1 MQRLSKSIK
10 MGNALK
16 IVATEV
22 NAQLAGV
29 SKQVPCLAG
38 KPGIGKTES
47 LGNLAK
53 EMGHEFIEVQM
64 SAVFPEE
71 FSGIPD
77 FKEANPDLAKEWS
90 VTGSSSAK
98 FTQWSIPELVTL
110 VNQKAKE
117 AAQKGRGVIVLFDD
131 IHAADPTLER
141 FMFNLLRQKRVG
153 QYQLEDNVALVTA
166 MNDSGAAGFRGFNAA
181 VLDRLAIYSVEFD
194 FDHWY
199 DNVVAADL
207 NTLVAAFLKIYHR
220 EHMLGEEDTQK
231 ITPSPRSWTELSAL
245 LNFAED
251 NNVSFDTNELLAIV
265 SAKVGEEAAAEFM
278 KFKITYEKYNF
289 DEKIRQK
296 SLEEIGDDITEQIL
310 WSNIVRHAKDKQD
323 GEYIVKLMS
332 KNIEKTQFISS
343 IIREIVSISRQQG
356 KSAKSK
362 KSPIG
367 VIYNSLIQSDLTMG
381 EKEAEI
387 INDTVN
393 AMLGHGSVL

>member
-1 MQRLSKSIK
+1 MNRLSKAIK

-22 NAQLAGV
+22 NAQLVGV

-47 LGNLAK
+47 LEGLARD
-53 EMGHEFIEVQM
+53 MGHEFIAVQM

-77 FKEANPDLAKEWS
+77 FRDADPELAKAWS

-117 AAQKGRGVIVLFDD
+117 AAIRGKGVIVLFDD

-153 QYQLEDNVALVTA
+153 QYQLEENVALVAA

-181 VLDRLAIYSVEFD
+181 VLDRLAIYSVDFD

-199 DNVVAADL
+199 NNVVAADI

-245 LNFAED
+245 LNFAEES
-251 NNVSFDTNELLAIV
+251 NVKFDTSELLAIV

-289 DEKIRQK
+289 DEKIKKR
-296 SLEEIGDDITEQIL
+296 SIEEIGDDITEQII
-310 WSNIVRHAKDKQD
+310 WSNIVRHAQTRED
-323 GEYIVKLMS
+323 GEYVIKLMA
-332 KNIEKTQFISS
+332 KNIEKTQFITSTV
-343 IIREIVSISRQQG
+343 REIVSISQQLG
-356 KSAKSK
+356 KAAKNK
-362 KSPIG
+362 KTAIG
-367 VIYNSLIQSDLTMG
+367 TIYHSLLRSEEHFG
-381 EKEAEI
+381 EKAKVFD
-387 INDTVN
+387 DTIS
-393 AMLGHGSVL
+393 AILGHGAAL